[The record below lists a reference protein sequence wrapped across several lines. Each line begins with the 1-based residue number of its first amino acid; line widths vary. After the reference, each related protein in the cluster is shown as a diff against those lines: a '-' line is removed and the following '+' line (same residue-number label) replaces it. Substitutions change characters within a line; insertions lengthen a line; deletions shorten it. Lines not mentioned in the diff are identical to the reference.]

1 MSNNDQNNYIFKT
14 DFADYAE
21 LLSDS
26 AFRSNVFKWFDY
38 KLKDSE
44 GDRKR
49 SILYIG
55 QPSNAINAFLEG
67 LEAEIQTVAYDH
79 NDPGLAFSNIRKMSL
94 ESETAPANNSYD
106 YILVA
111 GCPLV
116 PEDLLIPGMNALE
129 TLFHELNVILKPEGT
144 ILFAADN
151 EFGIRY
157 ITGTE
162 RLADE
167 VYVERNELC
176 NGILKNGF
184 DFKAYYPYP
193 DYRFTEAIYSD
204 DRLPKPGDIKTV
216 TPSYVNDRFDLMDEV
231 SEIDRICRK
240 GRYPDHSNSFLFV
253 CYKKGTA
260 LEPSE
265 EQDVEYVKFN
275 TGRAPEYR
283 ISTRIVEMCGR
294 RYAVKKAECP
304 EAKDHLDSIVDNYQ
318 KLQKIYDKMSFVK
331 PEVRDDEVWFDFVAG
346 DNLGE
351 KLVKNLADR
360 LNKVSDPDNEETFK
374 KALKGYAGFLNK
386 ITDSILLNKNS
397 EEKTYNIDCIPANI
411 VITSETMAGMLD
423 DSLEGISA
431 DRCMCIDYEWV
442 SDDTADGTDI
452 DKYLEYRI
460 YRYLYNDIA
469 YLITDKISPEDFVV
483 MCGID
488 MMAIP
493 DYEAMEDKFQQ
504 KVHGENRK
512 YLYLPGYQ
520 KEVIN
525 KSYLELKEI
534 QTNAEIGNLKGIIAN
549 REERLRHREEQLAD
563 IKKSIK
569 NPIYGVK
576 TLTKYKKK

>member
-38 KLKDSE
+38 KLKDSD

-94 ESETAPANNSYD
+94 ESETDPANNSYD

-116 PEDLLIPGMNALE
+116 AEDLLIPGMNALE

-193 DYRFTEAIYSD
+193 DYRFAETIYSD

-216 TPSYVNDRFDLMDEV
+216 TPSYVNDRYDLMDEV
-231 SEIDRICRK
+231 SEIDRIWRK

-360 LNKVSDPDNEETFK
+360 LNKVSDPDNEEAFK
-374 KALKGYAGFLNK
+374 KALKDYAGFLNK

-493 DYEAMEDKFQQ
+493 DYEAMEDEFQQ